1 MDEKIDSKEQG
12 MSPQMTEKAS
22 EREKAF
28 LFCDSTLKSIKPFLN
43 SVKSS
48 KRDHVKNKKML
59 NSYLENITEFF
70 QGNVSDGV
78 NNLLFSVDEL
88 MPSELSNDERD
99 VMGSIFRSS
108 AIIIETV
115 DAIDKTIQETQP
127 CLEGEEDSSSF
138 HINEDEKNID
148 PSILED
154 LFRKL
159 EEKESIIEQ
168 QLNQINE
175 NLKVIQDMQIKLN
188 EKQKEIDNKVMI
200 RNEMEKPHKLQ
211 RTVCAIRIKNIVE
224 RLYPRMHLN
233 AKSVEKMLSRWD
245 KKLENNEEVPVPGYR
260 QAIYSDSFFDTWV
273 QTVFVQ
279 YYVIQHRIRKVDKRS
294 KALPKHSSDDASVLE
309 ATIKLYE
316 ENGSNND
323 F

>member
-1 MDEKIDSKEQG
+1 MDETINSKKQEE
-12 MSPQMTEKAS
+12 STQMTEKAA

-28 LFCDSTLKSIKPFLN
+28 LYCDSTLKSIKPFLN

-48 KRDHVKNKKML
+48 KRDVVKNKGML

-78 NNLLFSVDEL
+78 NNLLFSVEEL

-99 VMGSIFRSS
+99 VMESIFRSS
-108 AIIIETV
+108 AIIFETL

-127 CLEGEEDSSSF
+127 RLEREGVCSYVHIGKENVDS
-138 HINEDEKNID
+138 
-148 PSILED
+148 SILED

-175 NLKVIQDMQIKLN
+175 CLKMIQKMQIILN

-200 RNEMEKPHKLQ
+200 RNEMETPHKLQ
-211 RTVCAIRIKNIVE
+211 RTVCAKRIKNIVE
-224 RLYPRMHLN
+224 RLYTRMNLN
-233 AKSVEKMLSRWD
+233 EKSIEKMLSRWD

-273 QTVFVQ
+273 KTLFVQ
-279 YYVIQHRIRKVDKRS
+279 YYLVRHRIRKYDKRS
-294 KALPKHSSDDASVLE
+294 KILPKHSSNDAYLDE
-309 ATIKLYE
+309 ASKKTYE
-316 ENGSNND
+316 DSGD
-323 F
+323 